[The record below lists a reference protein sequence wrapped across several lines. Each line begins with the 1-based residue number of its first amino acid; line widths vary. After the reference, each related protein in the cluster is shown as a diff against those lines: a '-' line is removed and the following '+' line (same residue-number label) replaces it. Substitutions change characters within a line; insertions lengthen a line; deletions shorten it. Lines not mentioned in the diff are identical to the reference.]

1 MKDNCG
7 LQPGQLGD
15 VLLHETAVAW
25 IRRRERK
32 TVPTRAWEES
42 REALAKRLKQVVSD
56 FNANYDVESLCRQFP
71 RRLELV
77 AEGEGKKLK
86 T

>member
-1 MKDNCG
+1 M
-7 LQPGQLGD
+7 
-15 VLLHETAVAW
+15 
-25 IRRRERK
+25 
-32 TVPTRAWEES
+32 PTRAWEES